1 MRHATLRQ
9 LKVFVSAARHLSF
22 ARAAAELHLTPPAV
36 SIQIAQLERDVG
48 QPLFDRIGR
57 RLHLTQAGAALLR
70 SATAVLAQLHA
81 ASEELA
87 ALRGVEGGVLNVGV
101 ISAGDYFF
109 PTLLAQF
116 CARHRAVHVGLGVCN
131 RDELIRRLDHNMVD
145 LAVMSEPPDGPEFAA
160 APFAAHPIVVIAAPE
175 HPLARA
181 RRVPLA
187 AIARE
192 PLIAR
197 EPGSLTRKVM
207 DETLRRAR
215 HKAGIAIEAPS
226 NETIKQAVAVGFGV
240 AFMSAHAIALEV
252 EHKRLAV
259 LDVIDFPVRRRWYTV
274 FRRGKHLPPV
284 AKAFAE
290 FLASHGEAA
299 IRRLVPPKLRALWGD

>member
-9 LKVFVSAARHLSF
+9 LKVFTTAATHLSF
-22 ARAAAELHLTPPAV
+22 TRAAAELHLTPPAV
-36 SIQIAQLERDVG
+36 SIQIAQLEREAG

-57 RLHLTQAGAALLR
+57 RLHLTQAGASLLR

-81 ASEELA
+81 AGEELA

-116 CARHRAVHVGLGVCN
+116 CARHSAVQVALGVCN
-131 RDELIRRLDHNMVD
+131 RDELIRRLDHNLVD
-145 LAVMSEPPDGPEFAA
+145 LAVMSEPPEGPEFAA
-160 APFAAHPIVVIAAPE
+160 AAFAAHPIVVIAAPE

-187 AIARE
+187 TMARE

-197 EPGSLTRKVM
+197 EPGSLTREVM
-207 DETLRRAR
+207 DQTLRRAR
-215 HKAGIAIEAPS
+215 HKAAIAIEAPS
-226 NETIKQAVAVGFGV
+226 NETIKQAVAAGFGI

-252 EHKRLAV
+252 ESKRLAV
-259 LDVIDFPVRRRWYTV
+259 LDVADFPVRRRWYTV
-274 FRRGKHLPPV
+274 HRRGKHLPPV
-284 AKAFAE
+284 AQAFAD
-290 FLASHGEAA
+290 FLGAEGEAA
-299 IRRLVPPKLRALWGD
+299 IRRLVPAKLRALWAD

>member
-9 LKVFVSAARHLSF
+9 LKVFTCAATHLSF

-36 SIQIAQLERDVG
+36 SIQIAQLERDAG

-57 RLHLTQAGAALLR
+57 RLHLTQAGASLLR

-81 ASEELA
+81 AGEELD

-116 CARHRAVHVGLGVCN
+116 CARHRAVQVGLGVCN
-131 RDELIRRLDHNMVD
+131 RDELIRRLDHNLVD
-145 LAVMSEPPDGPEFAA
+145 LAVMSEPPEGPEFAA
-160 APFAAHPIVVIAAPE
+160 APFAAHPIVLIAAPD
-175 HPLARA
+175 HPLTRT
-181 RRVPLA
+181 RRVPVA

-197 EPGSLTRKVM
+197 EPGSLTREVM
-207 DETLRRAR
+207 EQTLRRAR
-215 HKAGIAIEAPS
+215 HKATIAIEAPS
-226 NETIKQAVAVGFGV
+226 NETIKQAVAAGFGI

-252 EHKRLAV
+252 ELKRLAV
-259 LDVIDFPVRRRWYTV
+259 LDVADFPVRRRWYTV
-274 FRRGKHLPPV
+274 HRHGKHLPPV
-284 AKAFAE
+284 AQAFAD
-290 FLASHGEAA
+290 FLAAEGEAA
-299 IRRLVPPKLRALWGD
+299 IRRLVPPRLRALWGD